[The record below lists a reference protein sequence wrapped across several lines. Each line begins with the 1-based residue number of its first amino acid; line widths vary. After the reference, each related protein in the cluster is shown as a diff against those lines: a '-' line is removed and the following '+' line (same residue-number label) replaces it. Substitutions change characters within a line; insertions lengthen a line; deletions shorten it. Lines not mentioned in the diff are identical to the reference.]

1 MAPGRF
7 ATHVG
12 YGPWSSGLE
21 VPMTAH
27 AHPHPHG
34 HPHFHPQVPLTRFAM
49 DHPYAGEWALVTLG
63 TLAALLLW
71 YWNR

>member
-1 MAPGRF
+1 
-7 ATHVG
+7 
-12 YGPWSSGLE
+12 
-21 VPMTAH
+21 MTLR

-34 HPHFHPQVPLTRFAM
+34 HPHFHPEAPLARFAL
-49 DHPYAGEWALVTLG
+49 DHPYAGEWTLVALG

>member
-1 MAPGRF
+1 MA
-7 ATHVG
+7 HVWD
-12 YGPWSSGLE
+12 GPWSFGLE

-27 AHPHPHG
+27 THPHH
-34 HPHFHPQVPLTRFAM
+34 HHMHPQIPLSRFALV
-49 DHPYAGEWALVTLG
+49 HPYAGEWALVTLG